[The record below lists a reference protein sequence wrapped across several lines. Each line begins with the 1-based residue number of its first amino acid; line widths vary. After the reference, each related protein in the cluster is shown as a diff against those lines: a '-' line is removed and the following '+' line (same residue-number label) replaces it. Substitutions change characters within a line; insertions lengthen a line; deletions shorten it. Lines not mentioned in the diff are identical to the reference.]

1 MSQCQPPVEMNRV
14 VVLFFFLLLLGPFF
28 LLAASSHRVFEG
40 RPALQGAYPW
50 HGALYLR
57 ANDKALS
64 VYDRQLCGCSLL
76 PSRQHVLTAAH
87 CVLLADANFISS
99 QKLQQPLQL
108 SVLLDVVDI
117 TLTLEE
123 ARSEKMLDRNFDVV
137 SAVIYP
143 EYDPALPF
151 KDFAVLKL
159 DRAVDMYIPPV
170 VLDETE
176 NSDNW
181 TGTSL
186 RFLGWGQTTYEGH
199 LDYSPILLENDIL
212 AQSSVE
218 CQRAALSA
226 GGGTFPRVSSEYFR
240 QWLLCAKDDPIR
252 GGLGRGDS
260 GGPLFYFVFDESN
273 SVSNRSDHNTEEEV
287 KHSQQPTKVIQVGV
301 ASWGMD
307 YWEDGGLVGSY
318 PNAWAY
324 VGGAWQWIMEQIKE
338 EEDGSGGS
346 DGQEDG
352 ESDESDSREED
363 GDGGEGDG
371 GSGSKML
378 PTFHFLS

>member
-1 MSQCQPPVEMNRV
+1 MSQCQPRVKMNRV
-14 VVLFFFLLLLGPFF
+14 VVLFFLLLPLGPF
-28 LLAASSHRVFEG
+28 LPLAASSKRVFEG

-87 CVLLADANFISS
+87 CVLLADENFVSS
-99 QKLQQPLQL
+99 QKLQQQLQL

-117 TLTLEE
+117 TLTLGE
-123 ARSEKMLDRNFDVV
+123 ARSEEMLDRNFDVV

-159 DRAVDMYIPPV
+159 DRAVDVYIPPV

-186 RFLGWGQTTYEGH
+186 RFLGWGHTTYEGH

-226 GGGTFPRVSSEYFR
+226 GGGTFPRVSPEYFR

-260 GGPLFYFVFDESN
+260 GGPLFQFVFDESS
-273 SVSNRSDHNTEEEV
+273 SVSNRSDPNTE
-287 KHSQQPTKVIQVGV
+287 TKVILVGV

-324 VGGAWQWIMEQIKE
+324 VGGAWQWVMEQIRE
-338 EEDGSGGS
+338 GEDGSGGS

-352 ESDESDSREED
+352 DSDESDSSEED
-363 GDGGEGDG
+363 GDAGDSDV
-371 GSGSKML
+371 GSGPKVL
-378 PTFHFLS
+378 PTLHILS